1 MKSSSPHYI
10 VVKMHKVLHL
20 VMLMLQIFSAKS
32 CTHQDGQY
40 NILEMIPQVG
50 CISAEEDK
58 VALDQLQK
66 PEMTHSDIQSC
77 LFSTVAVHSCYA
89 ERQIKWLEKLLTV
102 FLPGFIPALGLSQKT
117 ADNSSEM
124 RGYMK
129 YREPD
134 LMQNWTSLQ
143 SFQQR

>member
-20 VMLMLQIFSAKS
+20 VTLMLQIFSAKS

-66 PEMTHSDIQSC
+66 PEMKHSDIQSC

-89 ERQIKWLEKLLTV
+89 ERQIK
-102 FLPGFIPALGLSQKT
+102 
-117 ADNSSEM
+117 
-124 RGYMK
+124 
-129 YREPD
+129 
-134 LMQNWTSLQ
+134 
-143 SFQQR
+143 